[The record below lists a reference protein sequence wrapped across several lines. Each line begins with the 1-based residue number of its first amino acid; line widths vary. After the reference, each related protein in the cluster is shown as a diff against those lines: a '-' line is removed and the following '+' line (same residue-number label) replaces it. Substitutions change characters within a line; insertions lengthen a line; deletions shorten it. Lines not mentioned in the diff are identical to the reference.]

1 MWVESSHARPSFFSP
16 GGRYFA
22 YTRLHRQSMSNSK
35 LHVQTLEQI
44 GTAMLFLVF
53 MAAVSA
59 GAQLSS
65 TSTQS
70 IYEGQTLTAVELIAN
85 PHRDVESLR
94 SLLVQQAGQPLSE
107 ENISASIYALEKQG
121 NCKGVKVEVISNP
134 SGLQLNFILEPPY
147 YVGIV
152 EFPELARHFNYGQ
165 LLKVVNFSDEEPY
178 NKARLPLAEA
188 ALKHFLQNDGYF
200 EARAHAEPKID
211 DANQLVNV
219 KFSVQL
225 GERARI
231 RNVEVQGIPEQES
244 LKLVHTLAS
253 TRARFTGAQL
263 KGGKSYTSDRHKAAT
278 ALLKKSLARQHR
290 LASKVE
296 GLTQHHANSNLVDIF
311 FRVEPG
317 PLVDVRVTGAR
328 LSLIPFVSRREI
340 KKLLPIYSERTIDP
354 DLVKEGQIN
363 LIDYF
368 KRKGFY
374 DVEVHT
380 DSQVSPEKISIL
392 YEVSRGKKHKV
403 DHILF
408 SGAHQ
413 ISEKDLL
420 SQVVVKKSRALSHG
434 RISQRLLKQSEDNL
448 QALYNDRGY
457 EAVKIASQVTER
469 ESKIDV
475 VFEIEEGPQT
485 LVEDVQVTGN
495 DHVPESE
502 LAAPKGFQ
510 LRPGLPFSNR
520 RMSEDRSRI
529 SAAYLNRGY
538 LNAEVN
544 AIVKR
549 HADDPHDVDITYG
562 VTERQMVHVSQV
574 AYLGQQRT
582 RVSMLEKTAQ
592 IASEGPMKR
601 GDLLQAESRLYD
613 LNIFDWSTVG
623 PKRPITD
630 QTDEAGLVR
639 VHESK
644 RNEIS
649 YGFGFDV
656 THRGGNVPSGSVAVP
671 GLPPVDLEGH
681 EIAPSQATY
690 AGPRGSI
697 QFSRRNMRGLGE
709 TASALLLFSRL
720 DQQAGATYTQPHF
733 LSSKWSSL
741 TSLNLERTTENPLY
755 AANLGNASFQLE
767 RLIDRKTNTRLQ
779 LRYNANKTN
788 LSDLLVPELVLPQD
802 RNVRLFTISG
812 TLIRDSRDKPLDAHR
827 GVFSTLN
834 VELTP
839 TALGSSATFVKFF
852 GQYAFYKPVHSM
864 VFANSV
870 RLGLAKALAG
880 SFVPTSELFFSG
892 GGTSLRSFPINQAG
906 PQRIV
911 PFCNVLEG
919 ESGCVDVTVP
929 VGGRQLFILNS
940 ELRFP
945 LGIKKA
951 LGGVIF
957 YDGGNV
963 YRAISLNDFVR
974 NYTNTVG
981 FGFRYATPIGPVR
994 IDVGHNLNPV
1004 PGINPTQ
1011 YYITLGQAF

>member
-1 MWVESSHARPSFFSP
+1 
-16 GGRYFA
+16 
-22 YTRLHRQSMSNSK
+22 MSNSK
-35 LHVQTLEQI
+35 LHVQTLEKI
-44 GTAMLFLVF
+44 GAAMLFLVF
-53 MAAVSA
+53 AAAPVC
-59 GAQLSS
+59 AQLSS
-65 TSTQS
+65 ISTQP
-70 IYEGQTLTAVELIAN
+70 IYEGQTLSAVNLIAN
-85 PHRDVESLR
+85 PHRDVEYLR
-94 SLLVQQAGQPLSE
+94 SLILQKQGQPFSE
-107 ENISASIYALEKQG
+107 ASVSASLAVLAKEG
-121 NCKGVKVEVISNP
+121 GFRGVKAEMISNT
-134 SGLQLNFILEPPY
+134 SGLQLNFILESPY

-152 EFPELARHFNYGQ
+152 EFPELTKHFSYAQ

-178 NKARLPLAEA
+178 NKARLPMAEA
-188 ALKHFLQNDGYF
+188 ALERFLQNDGYF
-200 EARAHAEPKID
+200 QAKVHAEPNID
-211 DANQLVNV
+211 DASQLVSI
-219 KFSVQL
+219 KFSVHL

-231 RNVEVQGIPEQES
+231 RKVEVQGIADHDS

-263 KGGKSYTSDRHKAAT
+263 KAGKSYTSDRHKAAT
-278 ALLKKSLARQHR
+278 ALLKKSLARQHL

-296 GLTQHHANSNLVDIF
+296 GSTQHHPDSNLVDVSF
-311 FRVEPG
+311 QVEPG

-340 KKLLPIYSERTIDP
+340 KKLLPMYSERTIDP
-354 DLVKEGQIN
+354 DLVKEGQSN

-374 DVEVHT
+374 DVEVRT
-380 DSQVSPEKISIL
+380 DSQVSPEKISVL
-392 YEVSRGKKHKV
+392 YEVTRGKKHKV
-403 DHILF
+403 DHISF
-408 SGAHQ
+408 SGVHQ
-413 ISEKDLL
+413 ISEKELL
-420 SQVVVKKSRALSHG
+420 SQVVVKRSRVLSHG
-434 RISQRLLKQSEDNL
+434 RISQKLLKQSADNL
-448 QALYNDRGY
+448 QALYQDRGY
-457 EAVKIASQVTER
+457 ETVKVAPQVTER

-475 VFEIEEGPQT
+475 IFEIEEGPQT
-485 LVEDVQVTGN
+485 LVEDVQVVGN
-495 DHVPESE
+495 DHLAERE

-510 LRPGLPFSNR
+510 MRPGLPFSNR

-529 SAAYLNRGY
+529 FAAYLNRGY
-538 LNAEVN
+538 LRAEVN
-544 AIVKR
+544 ATVKR
-549 HADDPHDVDITYG
+549 HADNPQRLDIKYAI
-562 VTERQMVHVSQV
+562 TERQLVHVGQV
-574 AYLGQQRT
+574 AYLGQKRT
-582 RVSMLEKTAQ
+582 SLSMLEKTTQ
-592 IASEGPMKR
+592 IQSEAPMKR
-601 GDLLQAESRLYD
+601 VDLLRAESRLYD
-613 LNIFDWSTVG
+613 LNIFDWSSVS
-623 PKRPITD
+623 PKKPITD
-630 QTDEAGLVR
+630 QTDEAVLVK

-656 THRGGNVPSGSVAVP
+656 THRGGNVPAGSVAVP
-671 GLPPVDLEGH
+671 GLPPVDLGNN

-709 TASALLLFSRL
+709 TANALLLISRL
-720 DQQAGATYTQPHF
+720 DQQAAFTYTQPHI
-733 LSSKWSSL
+733 LGSKWSSL
-741 TSLNLERTTENPLY
+741 TSFNVERTTENPLY
-755 AANLGNASFQLE
+755 AANLGNASFQIE
-767 RLIDRKTNTRLQ
+767 RLVDRKTNTRLQ

-788 LSDLLVPELVLPQD
+788 LSDLLVPELVLPRD
-802 RNVRLFTISG
+802 RNVRLFTVSG
-812 TLIRDSRDKPLDAHR
+812 TLIRDSRDKPLDSHR

-839 TALGSSATFVKFF
+839 TALGSSATFAKFF

-870 RLGLAKALAG
+870 RLGLAKALLG

-911 PFCNVLEG
+911 PFCNVLQG

-957 YDGGNV
+957 YDGGNA
-963 YRAISLNDFVR
+963 YSAINLNDFIR

-981 FGFRYATPIGPVR
+981 FGLRYATPIGPVR

-1004 PGINPTQ
+1004 PGINATQ